1 MPHIA
6 LEHQLAAIDGA
17 VARLVVVIVGAAQE
31 GHGPGYGGRGIEVA
45 IQPAHK
51 QKRPGARFAV
61 KGVERLHHHA
71 LAYGLDHSGNAVG
84 RAPVK
89 DGHMVDG
96 QLLHTLGDL
105 SDSIALRRDH
115 KEQVAIVETV

>member
-1 MPHIA
+1 M
-6 LEHQLAAIDGA
+6 AA
-17 VARLVVVIVGAAQE
+17 VVSKSQFNL
-31 GHGPGYGGRGIEVA
+31 PTSTND
-45 IQPAHK
+45 
-51 QKRPGARFAV
+51 PGARFAV